1 MVWKISISSRKL
13 QLIAFQTHRMK
24 IEMLS
29 IVSILNQKLY
39 EKKNKQRKQMIEI

>member
-1 MVWKISISSRKL
+1 
-13 QLIAFQTHRMK
+13 MK